1 MSNQDLQPGEIE
13 EETHIITERIIEQP
27 QDEEQEA
34 SLFEEYIVKGAA
46 FTLGAAMF
54 LLVAFGVIGLILEGG
69 VISTIFGILLG
80 LLTVGGIL
88 EYMEE

>member
-1 MSNQDLQPGEIE
+1 MNDKPRQPDQIE
-13 EETHIITERIIEQP
+13 EEAHIITERIIEQP
-27 QDEEQEA
+27 QDEEQEE

-46 FTLGAAMF
+46 FTLGATVF
-54 LLVAFGVIGLILEGG
+54 LLVVFGVIGLIFEGG

-80 LLTVGGIL
+80 LLTFGGIL